1 MPLPIEDVVIYPLE
15 LGGDPKEK
23 IVELKIQFIKQ
34 LNFSDLLNYTQL
46 KNYTPDFW
54 KPLNILMR
62 WLRLWDPKL

>member
-1 MPLPIEDVVIYPLE
+1 MWLFIHWNLVVIQ
-15 LGGDPKEK
+15 KRRK

>member
-15 LGGDPKEK
+15 LGGDPKREKK

-46 KNYTPDFW
+46 KI
-54 KPLNILMR
+54 ILPIFGNR
-62 WLRLWDPKL
+62 